1 MVFNGSE
8 HFIANGEEI
17 SVTMSDFWKW
27 SYPDFLDN
35 SRRNTLSKFIVASS
49 IGQSGHFL
57 PDGSAQWTPYDMLTG
72 DGYRLQIEAASYLQ
86 SQDEEHPDFISYP
99 INGMPDAY
107 VFSLYKATSP
117 SQNPLNLD
125 LWDFFVISRKTLI
138 EDNSSRKTITLSR
151 LQELGVWQSDYFGI
165 SEAILKALDV

>member
-35 SRRNTLSKFIVASS
+35 SRRNTLSKFIRGFVHRTVRTFSARTALL
-49 IGQSGHFL
+49 SGFH
-57 PDGSAQWTPYDMLTG
+57 TIC
-72 DGYRLQIEAASYLQ
+72 LQAMDTDYKSKLASYLQ

-99 INGMPDAY
+99 INGMTDAY

-117 SQNPLNLD
+117 SKIL
-125 LWDFFVISRKTLI
+125 LI
-138 EDNSSRKTITLSR
+138 LTC
-151 LQELGVWQSDYFGI
+151 GI
-165 SEAILKALDV
+165 FL

>member
-86 SQDEEHPDFISYP
+86 SQDEEHPDFISYKRDAGRLCVQPLQSYFP
-99 INGMPDAY
+99 IP
-107 VFSLYKATSP
+107 K
-117 SQNPLNLD
+117 
-125 LWDFFVISRKTLI
+125 
-138 EDNSSRKTITLSR
+138 SSKS
-151 LQELGVWQSDYFGI
+151 
-165 SEAILKALDV
+165 

>member
-72 DGYRLQIEAASYLQ
+72 DGYRLQIEAASYRNRRMR
-86 SQDEEHPDFISYP
+86 SIPISYP
-99 INGMPDAY
+99 I
-107 VFSLYKATSP
+107 
-117 SQNPLNLD
+117 
-125 LWDFFVISRKTLI
+125 R
-138 EDNSSRKTITLSR
+138 
-151 LQELGVWQSDYFGI
+151 
-165 SEAILKALDV
+165 

>member
-57 PDGSAQWTPYDMLTG
+57 PDGSAQWTPTICLQAMGIDYKS
-72 DGYRLQIEAASYLQ
+72 RLHLICNRRMRNI
-86 SQDEEHPDFISYP
+86 PISYP
-99 INGMPDAY
+99 I
-107 VFSLYKATSP
+107 
-117 SQNPLNLD
+117 
-125 LWDFFVISRKTLI
+125 R
-138 EDNSSRKTITLSR
+138 
-151 LQELGVWQSDYFGI
+151 
-165 SEAILKALDV
+165 

>member
-86 SQDEEHPDFISYP
+86 SQDEEHPDILSDKWDAGRLCVQPLQSYFP
-99 INGMPDAY
+99 IP
-107 VFSLYKATSP
+107 K
-117 SQNPLNLD
+117 
-125 LWDFFVISRKTLI
+125 
-138 EDNSSRKTITLSR
+138 SSKS
-151 LQELGVWQSDYFGI
+151 
-165 SEAILKALDV
+165 

>member
-99 INGMPDAY
+99 ISGMPDAY

-125 LWDFFVISRKTLI
+125 LWDFFVISRKALTK
-138 EDNSSRKTITLSR
+138 DNSSRKLSR
-151 LQELGVWQSDYFGI
+151 CQDCRNSAFGR
-165 SEAILKALDV
+165 AITSAYPKQY

>member
-49 IGQSGHFL
+49 I
-57 PDGSAQWTPYDMLTG
+57 
-72 DGYRLQIEAASYLQ
+72 
-86 SQDEEHPDFISYP
+86 
-99 INGMPDAY
+99 
-107 VFSLYKATSP
+107 
-117 SQNPLNLD
+117 
-125 LWDFFVISRKTLI
+125 
-138 EDNSSRKTITLSR
+138 
-151 LQELGVWQSDYFGI
+151 
-165 SEAILKALDV
+165 

>member
-1 MVFNGSE
+1 MGIFRASLLLPHGLIAFRYTLLPVSLHESTHFGS
-8 HFIANGEEI
+8 
-17 SVTMSDFWKW
+17 
-27 SYPDFLDN
+27 
-35 SRRNTLSKFIVASS
+35 
-49 IGQSGHFL
+49 
-57 PDGSAQWTPYDMLTG
+57 LTG

-99 INGMPDAY
+99 ISGMPDAY

-125 LWDFFVISRKTLI
+125 LWDFFVISRKALTK
-138 EDNSSRKTITLSR
+138 DNSSRKTITLPR

>member
-99 INGMPDAY
+99 ISGMPDAY
-107 VFSLYKATSP
+107 VFSLYK
-117 SQNPLNLD
+117 
-125 LWDFFVISRKTLI
+125 
-138 EDNSSRKTITLSR
+138 TITLPR